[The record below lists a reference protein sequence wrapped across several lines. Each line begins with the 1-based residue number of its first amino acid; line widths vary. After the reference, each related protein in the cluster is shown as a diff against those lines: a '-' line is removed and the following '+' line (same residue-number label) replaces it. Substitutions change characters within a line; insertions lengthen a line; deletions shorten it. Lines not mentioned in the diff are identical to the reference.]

1 MDIIQYFLNYVTT
14 LYQNYCWL
22 LMFVCKYIPLRQWA
36 FDDSHSPK
44 YQKFKVDQLKGAKEI
59 FEFFLCEVAKRGIEG
74 VKVMRSGCI
83 NKCDF
88 EPVVE
93 VDVPGCDNVLYKNV
107 NVDIAKRIL
116 DEHVLGGKV
125 VSEYVIK
132 E

>member
-1 MDIIQYFLNYVTT
+1 MKTIAEINAIRDKMQMEIKMRDNHETCTEKRIVIGMDTCGIN
-14 LYQNYCWL
+14 
-22 LMFVCKYIPLRQWA
+22 A
-36 FDDSHSPK
+36 
-44 YQKFKVDQLKGAKEI
+44 GAKEI

>member
-1 MDIIQYFLNYVTT
+1 MKTIAEINAIRDKMQMEIKMRDNHETCTEKRIVIGMDTCGIN
-14 LYQNYCWL
+14 
-22 LMFVCKYIPLRQWA
+22 A
-36 FDDSHSPK
+36 
-44 YQKFKVDQLKGAKEI
+44 GAKEI
-59 FEFFLCEVAKRGIEG
+59 FEFFLYEVAKRGIEG

>member
-1 MDIIQYFLNYVTT
+1 MKTIAEINAIRDKMQMEIKMRDNHETCTEKRIVVGMDTCGIN
-14 LYQNYCWL
+14 
-22 LMFVCKYIPLRQWA
+22 A
-36 FDDSHSPK
+36 
-44 YQKFKVDQLKGAKEI
+44 GAKEI

-116 DEHVLGGKV
+116 DEHVLGGKL

>member
-1 MDIIQYFLNYVTT
+1 MKTIAEINAIRDKMQMEIKMRDNHETCTEKRIVVGMDTCGIN
-14 LYQNYCWL
+14 
-22 LMFVCKYIPLRQWA
+22 A
-36 FDDSHSPK
+36 
-44 YQKFKVDQLKGAKEI
+44 GAKEI

>member
-1 MDIIQYFLNYVTT
+1 MKTIAEINAIRDRMQMEIKMRDNHETCTEKRIVIGMDTCGIN
-14 LYQNYCWL
+14 
-22 LMFVCKYIPLRQWA
+22 A
-36 FDDSHSPK
+36 
-44 YQKFKVDQLKGAKEI
+44 GAKEI
-59 FEFFLCEVAKRGIEG
+59 FEFFLSEVAKRGIEG

-83 NKCDF
+83 NKCDL

-93 VDVPGCDNVLYKNV
+93 VDIPGCGNVLYKNV